1 MFLFYLTVAIQV
13 GIVVGLVLS
22 IRLLHRSAGSYDPAE
37 LRTKVI
43 DILGNFLAD
52 VLNHP
57 RVQRALAESVAN
69 GMNHTMEQ
77 PDLGLRLQQV
87 SESMREHNLRMSRSI
102 GEQLPA
108 LAVNF
113 MGGAMSSMV
122 SKKKGIKRNGSSS
135 SELQGS
141 VEVKTLTLESS
152 ENSLGGKKVQ

>member
-13 GIVVGLVLS
+13 GIVVGLILS
-22 IRLLHRSAGSYDPAE
+22 IRLLHRSAGGYDLAE